1 MVVAMDRAAMLENLG
16 LTNTEARVY
25 LHVLEQPSLSA
36 AEVADFA
43 GISRSNA
50 YVILRSLT
58 EKGLV
63 DAGAG
68 YNSRYQPAPPE
79 RALDQLLERDR
90 AVLAEREQR
99 VRRVLPELTEVFDQ
113 RGPVDGELVEILRT
127 PAVVSERFDR
137 LQTEARETIDIVV
150 RGPIE
155 IGGPNQA
162 EIDALR
168 RGVRARAIYEE
179 AALDHPA
186 MGEHLGTWVGQG
198 EEARVFRGALPMKFA
213 VFDGQTVLM
222 PLVAPGVSG
231 VVVIIVRNAEL
242 GAALGYLFD
251 TLWAQATPLD
261 AVVLASN
268 GEAR

>member
-1 MVVAMDRAAMLENLG
+1 MDSAAMLQHLG
-16 LTNTEARVY
+16 LTKSEAQVY
-25 LHVLEQPSLSA
+25 LRVLEQPSLSA
-36 AEVADFA
+36 AEVADLA
-43 GISRSNA
+43 GVSRSSV
-50 YVILRSLT
+50 YVILRSLA

-63 DAGAG
+63 DAGVG

-79 RALDQLLERDR
+79 RALGQLLERDR
-90 AVLAEREQR
+90 TVLADREQH
-99 VRRVLPELTEVFDQ
+99 VRDVLPELADLYAQ

-137 LQTEARETIDIVV
+137 LQTGARETIDIVV

-155 IGGPNQA
+155 IGGSNQA
-162 EIDALR
+162 EIAALR

-179 AALDHPA
+179 SALHHPT
-186 MGEHLGTWVGQG
+186 MVENLGTWVDQG

-222 PLVAPGVSG
+222 PLVAPGVAG
-231 VVVIIVRNAEL
+231 VVVIIVRNAEM

-251 TLWAQATPLD
+251 TLWAQATPID
-261 AVVLASN
+261 VFAAAERDSN
-268 GEAR
+268 GGER